1 MAETT
6 QRNEHQLLIG
16 GKWVDASDGT
26 YEIVNPATEEI
37 VGLAPNASADDALA
51 AAAAAKE
58 AQPGWAAWS
67 ADERGALMREAAAAI
82 RAKSSELLPLVI
94 AETGCD
100 GDRRLAHAGARGG
113 GPLRALRPRSPRRAA
128 DAAAPPDRA
137 ATPLA
142 PGGIIGAMVN
152 RQPLGV
158 VACITSYNFPM
169 VNMAGKVAPALAAGN
184 TVVVKPAPQDP
195 LAIVELVRILND
207 VGFPPG
213 VVNLV
218 NGNGPASSAALVD
231 SDEVDCVSFTGST
244 QVGVKI
250 GEQAARTMKRTLLEL
265 GGKGACLVFE
275 DADVKGAIGCIGSTW
290 SFHSG
295 QICTAPTRAV
305 VHRSIFDQVRDGL
318 VQMAGYLKV
327 GDPTDTAT
335 IIGPVISAAQRGRIE
350 AHIQTA
356 IEDGGEIVIGGERP
370 ADLPTGFY
378 VAPTLI
384 TGDNTMRVAREEI
397 FGPVITMIPFDDEE
411 EGIAIAN
418 DTEFGLYDYVFSK
431 DGGRAL
437 RVAKRLQA
445 GHVGR
450 QHGAAPP
457 RRALRRLQDVGC
469 RARWG
474 RLRAAGLHGAPGHH
488 LELVDQ
494 PIVLAPSIVSRMM
507 SAWPACCAVSA
518 TTCMRTRRADHD
530 APCSNHGASGS
541 GCEIPRDGSV
551 MTSSSVVRALSR

>member
-1 MAETT
+1 MAESTHSD
-6 QRNEHQLLIG
+6 EHQVLIG

-26 YEIVNPATEEI
+26 YDIVNPATEAV
-37 VGLAPNASADDALA
+37 VGRAPNASASDALA
-51 AAAAAKE
+51 AAEAAKE
-58 AQPGWAAWS
+58 AQPAWAALS
-67 ADERGALMREAAAAI
+67 QDERSALMRNAAAAI
-82 RAKSSELLPLVI
+82 RDKAAELLPLVI
-94 AETGCD
+94 AETGATATV
-100 GDRRLAHAGARGG
+100 GSRMQV
-113 GPLRALRPRSPRRAA
+113 PVAA
-128 DAAAPPDRA
+128 DRFERYARDPRPILQTPLLPQPAQ

-142 PGGIIGAMVN
+142 PGGIIGGMIN

-195 LAIVELVRILND
+195 LAIVELVRILD
-207 VGFPPG
+207 ETGFPPG

-231 SDEVDCVSFTGST
+231 ADEVDCVSFTGST
-244 QVGVKI
+244 QVGVTIAEK
-250 GEQAARTMKRTLLEL
+250 AARTMKRTLLEL

-305 VHRSIFDQVRDGL
+305 VHRSLFEQVRDGL

-335 IIGPVISAAQRGRIE
+335 VIGPVISAAQRARIE
-350 AHIQTA
+350 AHIATA
-356 IEDGGEIVIGGERP
+356 AEDGGEVVLGGERP
-370 ADLPTGFY
+370 PDLPVGYY

-384 TGDNTMRVAREEI
+384 TGDNGMRVAREEI

-418 DTEFGLYDYVFSK
+418 DSDFGLYDYVFTK
-431 DGGRAL
+431 DGARAL

-445 GHVGR
+445 GHVGINTAQR
-450 QHGAAPP
+450 N
-457 RRALRRLQDVGC
+457 
-469 RARWG
+469 
-474 RLRAAGLHGAPGHH
+474 
-488 LELVDQ
+488 
-494 PIVLAPSIVSRMM
+494 
-507 SAWPACCAVSA
+507 
-518 TTCMRTRRADHD
+518 HD
-530 APCSNHGASGS
+530 APFGGFKMSGV
-541 GCEIPRDGSV
+541 GRDGGDFGVLAYTEPQSIIWS
-551 MTSSSVVRALSR
+551 T